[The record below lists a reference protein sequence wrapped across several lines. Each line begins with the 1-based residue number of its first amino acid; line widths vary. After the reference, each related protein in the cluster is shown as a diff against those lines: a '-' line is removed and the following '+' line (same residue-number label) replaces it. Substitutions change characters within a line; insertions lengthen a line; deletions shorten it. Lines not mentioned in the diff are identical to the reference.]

1 MRGRSFAPARVAC
14 GFLLA
19 CVAPV
24 STLRAEDVE
33 TPSDADQI
41 IVTASRLETTQAD
54 VGSSVSVVTQ
64 EELQEGKYPTVV
76 EALRKVPGLDIVRSG
91 GPGGNAAAFIRGA
104 DSSQTQVLLDGIEL
118 NNPASPN
125 RGFNLTTLTLENV
138 DRIEII
144 RGPQSMIYGSDAMGG
159 VINIISKQAKK
170 GVHMS
175 AMTEA
180 GSYSSFNNVGTLSY
194 GSDAI
199 DFTGGVTQQDVGN
212 ISSAGANYGNFEQDA
227 FHNTSLSGRLGLRPS
242 DSVDTAFITRYG
254 RSNAGLDNFGGYGGD
269 DPNRHYNNEEFFN
282 RGQIEARFLDNT
294 LTTKAWT
301 DYTDH
306 GLYDNNDPDQMSAEY
321 LRSNYIGNMLDAG
334 TSVTWAPKKYFSS
347 VLGYEYEKERAS
359 SYYYSDGSYGP
370 YENVFDWRSANT
382 NSVFF
387 ETKTSYEEKVF
398 LDAGVRYDRQ
408 SIFGDRTTFRVA
420 PAWYVTESTK
430 LRGSVGTGFKAPS
443 LVQLY
448 SPYGNPDLQAET
460 STGWDIGVDQQI
472 VRDRLAAEVTFFDN
486 DYDDLITFNPSTF
499 VLENINSAYTQGV
512 EVALT
517 TTLSETVS
525 LRSAYT
531 YTESEDR
538 DTDESLLRRPRNKG
552 SITTTY
558 QPTDRVTSQV
568 EWRVY
573 GKRFDNDFSAYPPV
587 RTTLAG
593 YGLVNLAISYKANET
608 FEIFTRVDNIFDQE
622 YEEVLGYGTMGCA
635 AYGGLKATL

>member
-14 GFLLA
+14 GLILA
-19 CVAPV
+19 CVAPL
-24 STLRAEDVE
+24 SSLRAEDVE
-33 TPSDADQI
+33 TPADAEQI

-76 EALRKVPGLDIVRSG
+76 EALRKVPGVDIVRSG

-104 DSSQTQVLLDGIEL
+104 DSSQTQVLMDGIEL
-118 NNPASPN
+118 NNPANPS

-144 RGPQSMIYGSDAMGG
+144 RGPQSMIYGSDSIGG

-170 GVHMS
+170 GTHVT

-180 GSYSSFNNVGTLSY
+180 GSYDSFNNVGSLSY

-212 ISSAGANYGNFEQDA
+212 ISAAGANYGNFEQDA
-227 FHNTSLSGRLGLRPS
+227 YHNTALSGRLAFRPS
-242 DSVDTAFITRYG
+242 DSVDGALITRYSK
-254 RSNAGLDNFGGYGGD
+254 SNAGLDNIGGYGGD

-282 RGQIEARFLDNT
+282 RGQIESRFLDDT

-306 GLYDNNDPDQMSAEY
+306 GLYDNNDPDQQSQDY

-359 SYYYSDGSYGP
+359 SYYYSDGAYGP
-370 YENVFDWRSANT
+370 YEDDFNWRSANT

-387 ETKTSYEEKVF
+387 ETKTSYEEKAF

-408 SIFGDRTTFRVA
+408 SIFGERTTFRVA
-420 PAWYVTESTK
+420 PAWYVTETTK

-443 LVQLY
+443 LMQLY
-448 SPYGNPDLQAET
+448 SPYGNPDLQAEK

-472 VRDRLAAEVTFFDN
+472 VRDRLAAELTFFDN
-486 DYDDLITFNPSTF
+486 DYTDLITFNPSTF
-499 VLENINSAYTQGV
+499 VLENIDSAYTQGI
-512 EVALT
+512 EAALT
-517 TTLSETVS
+517 STITDTLS

-531 YTESEDR
+531 YTETQNR
-538 DTDESLLRRPRNKG
+538 QTDESLLRRPRNKG
-552 SITTTY
+552 SITANY
-558 QPTDRVTSQV
+558 QATSRLSSQV

-573 GKRFDNDFSAYPPV
+573 GKRFDNDFSTYPPT

-593 YGLVNLAISYKANET
+593 YGVVNVTVSFKANDNVEL
-608 FEIFTRVDNIFDQE
+608 FTRVDNLFDQE

-635 AYGGLKATL
+635 AYGGVKASL

>member
-1 MRGRSFAPARVAC
+1 
-14 GFLLA
+14 
-19 CVAPV
+19 
-24 STLRAEDVE
+24 
-33 TPSDADQI
+33 
-41 IVTASRLETTQAD
+41 
-54 VGSSVSVVTQ
+54 VVTQ

-91 GPGGNAAAFIRGA
+91 GPGGNASAFIRGA
-104 DSSQTQVLLDGIEL
+104 DSAQTQVLLDGIEL

-125 RGFNLTTLTLENV
+125 RGYNLTTLTLENV
-138 DRIEII
+138 ERIEII
-144 RGPQSMIYGSDAMGG
+144 RGPQSMIYGSDSMGG

-170 GVHMS
+170 GVRMS
-175 AMTEA
+175 AMSEA

-199 DFTGGVTQQDVGN
+199 DFTGGVTQQEVGN
-212 ISSAGANYGNFEQDA
+212 ISSAGANYGNSEHDA
-227 FHNTSLSGRLGLRPS
+227 FRNTVLSGRLAFRPS
-242 DSVDTAFITRYG
+242 ETVDGSFTTRYS

-269 DPNRHYNNEEFFN
+269 DPNRHYSNEEFFN

-294 LTTKAWT
+294 LIAKAWT

-306 GLYDNNDPDQMSAEY
+306 GLYDDNDPDQQSSEY
-321 LRSNYIGNMLDAG
+321 LRSNYLGNMFDTG

-347 VLGYEYEKERAS
+347 VLGYEFEKERAS
-359 SYYYSDGSYGP
+359 SSYLSDGAYGP
-370 YENVFDWRSANT
+370 YESEFEWRSADT

-387 ETKTSYEEKVF
+387 ETKTSYDEKVF

-408 SIFGDRTTFRVA
+408 SIFGDRTTFRIA
-420 PAWYVTESTK
+420 PAWYVTDTTK

-448 SPYGNPDLQAET
+448 SSFGNPNLQAEK

-472 VRDRLAAEVTFFDN
+472 IRDRLAAELTFFDN

-499 VLENINSAYTQGV
+499 VLENINSAYTQGI
-512 EVALT
+512 EAALT
-517 TTLSETVS
+517 TTITETLS

-531 YTESEDR
+531 YTETQDR
-538 DTDESLLRRPRNKG
+538 DTDQSLLRRPRNKG
-552 SITTTY
+552 SFTVNY
-558 QPTDRVTSQV
+558 QPTSRLSSQV
-568 EWRVY
+568 EWRLY
-573 GKRFDNDFSAYPPV
+573 GKRFDNDFSAYPPT

-593 YGLVNLAISYKANET
+593 YGLVNLAISFKANEN

-635 AYGGLKATL
+635 AYGGVKATL

>member
-144 RGPQSMIYGSDAMGG
+144 RGPQSMIYGSDAIGG

-227 FHNTSLSGRLGLRPS
+227 FHNTSLSGRLALRPS

-254 RSNAGLDNFGGYGGD
+254 RSNAGLDNFGGFGGD

-531 YTESEDR
+531 YTESENR

>member
-144 RGPQSMIYGSDAMGG
+144 RGPQSMIYGSDAIGG

-227 FHNTSLSGRLGLRPS
+227 FHNTSLSGRLALRPS

-525 LRSAYT
+525 LKSAYT

>member
-144 RGPQSMIYGSDAMGG
+144 RGPQSMIYGSDAIGG

-212 ISSAGANYGNFEQDA
+212 ISSAGANYGNFEHDA
-227 FHNTSLSGRLGLRPS
+227 FHNTSLSGRLALRPS
-242 DSVDTAFITRYG
+242 DSVDSTFITRYG
-254 RSNAGLDNFGGYGGD
+254 RSNAGLDNFGGFGGD

-294 LTTKAWT
+294 LRTKAWT

-370 YENVFDWRSANT
+370 YENVFDWQSANT

-408 SIFGDRTTFRVA
+408 SIFGDRMTFRVA

-448 SPYGNPDLQAET
+448 SPYGSPDLQAET

-558 QPTDRVTSQV
+558 QPTDRVTSQL

>member
-144 RGPQSMIYGSDAMGG
+144 RGPQSMIYGSDAIGG

>member
-144 RGPQSMIYGSDAMGG
+144 RGPQSMIYGSDAIGG

-175 AMTEA
+175 AMSEA

-212 ISSAGANYGNFEQDA
+212 ISSAGANYGNFEHDA
-227 FHNTSLSGRLGLRPS
+227 FHNTSLSGRLALRPS

-254 RSNAGLDNFGGYGGD
+254 RSNAGLDNFGGFGGD

-593 YGLVNLAISYKANET
+593 YGLVNLAISYKANDT

-635 AYGGLKATL
+635 AYGGVKASL

>member
-1 MRGRSFAPARVAC
+1 
-14 GFLLA
+14 
-19 CVAPV
+19 
-24 STLRAEDVE
+24 
-33 TPSDADQI
+33 
-41 IVTASRLETTQAD
+41 
-54 VGSSVSVVTQ
+54 
-64 EELQEGKYPTVV
+64 
-76 EALRKVPGLDIVRSG
+76 
-91 GPGGNAAAFIRGA
+91 
-104 DSSQTQVLLDGIEL
+104 
-118 NNPASPN
+118 
-125 RGFNLTTLTLENV
+125 
-138 DRIEII
+138 
-144 RGPQSMIYGSDAMGG
+144 
-159 VINIISKQAKK
+159 
-170 GVHMS
+170 MS
-175 AMTEA
+175 AMSEA
-180 GSYSSFNNVGTLSY
+180 GSYSSFNNVGNLSY
-194 GSDAI
+194 GSEAI

-227 FHNTSLSGRLGLRPS
+227 FHNTSLSGRLALRPS
-242 DSVDTAFITRYG
+242 DSVDGALITRYG

-282 RGQIEARFLDNT
+282 RGQVEARFLDNT

-306 GLYDNNDPDQMSAEY
+306 GLYDNNDPDQQSPEY

-420 PAWYVTESTK
+420 PAWYVTDSTK

-448 SPYGNPDLQAET
+448 SSFGNPDLQAEK

-472 VRDRLAAEVTFFDN
+472 IRNRLAAEVTFFDN

-517 TTLSETVS
+517 STITEEVS

-538 DTDESLLRRPRNKG
+538 QTDESLLRRPRNKG
-552 SITTTY
+552 SITATY

-568 EWRVY
+568 EWRAY

-593 YGLVNLAISYKANET
+593 YGLVNLAISYKANDT

-635 AYGGLKATL
+635 AYGGVKATL

>member
-144 RGPQSMIYGSDAMGG
+144 RGPQSMIYGSDAIGG

-517 TTLSETVS
+517 TTLSKTVS

>member
-14 GFLLA
+14 GLILA

-41 IVTASRLETTQAD
+41 IVTASRLQTTQAD

-144 RGPQSMIYGSDAMGG
+144 RGPQSMIYGSDSMGG

-175 AMTEA
+175 AMSEA
-180 GSYSSFNNVGTLSY
+180 GSYSSFNNVGTLAY
-194 GSDAI
+194 GGDAI

-227 FHNTSLSGRLGLRPS
+227 FHNTALSGRLAFRPS
-242 DSVDTAFITRYG
+242 ETVDGAFISRYS
-254 RSNAGLDNFGGYGGD
+254 RSNAGLDNSGGFGGD

-282 RGQIEARFLDNT
+282 RGQIEARFLDDT

-306 GLYDNNDPDQMSAEY
+306 ALYDHNDPDQQSSEY
-321 LRSNYIGNMLDAG
+321 LRSNYLGDMFDAG
-334 TSVTWAPKKYFSS
+334 TSVTWAPKRYFSS
-347 VLGYEYEKERAS
+347 VLGYEYERERAS
-359 SYYYSDGSYGP
+359 SYYNSDGAYGP

-387 ETKTSYEEKVF
+387 ETKTAYEEKAF

-408 SIFGDRTTFRVA
+408 SIFGDRTTFRIA
-420 PAWYVTESTK
+420 PAWFVTETTK

-448 SPYGNPDLQAET
+448 SSYGNPDLNAEK
-460 STGWDIGVDQQI
+460 STGWDVGVDQQI
-472 VRDRLAAEVTFFDN
+472 IRDRLAAELTFFDN

-499 VLENINSAYTQGV
+499 VLENINSAYTQGI
-512 EVALT
+512 EAALT
-517 TTLSETVS
+517 TTITETLS

-531 YTESEDR
+531 YTETQDR

-552 SITTTY
+552 SFTVNY
-558 QPTDRVTSQV
+558 QPNSRWSSQV
-568 EWRVY
+568 EWRLY
-573 GKRFDNDFSAYPPV
+573 GKRFDNDFSTYPPT

-593 YGLVNLAISYKANET
+593 YGLVNLAISYTANET
-608 FEIFTRVDNIFDQE
+608 FELFTRVDNIFDQE

-635 AYGGLKATL
+635 AYGGVKASL

>member
-144 RGPQSMIYGSDAMGG
+144 RGPQSMIYGSDAIGG

-212 ISSAGANYGNFEQDA
+212 ISSAGANYGNFEHDA
-227 FHNTSLSGRLGLRPS
+227 FHNTSLSGRLALRPS

>member
-14 GFLLA
+14 GFILA

-144 RGPQSMIYGSDAMGG
+144 RGPQSMIYGSDAIGG

-212 ISSAGANYGNFEQDA
+212 ISSAGANYGNFEHDA
-227 FHNTSLSGRLGLRPS
+227 FHNTSLSGRLALRPS

-306 GLYDNNDPDQMSAEY
+306 GLYDNNDPDQISSEY

-448 SPYGNPDLQAET
+448 SPYGNPDLQAEQ

-472 VRDRLAAEVTFFDN
+472 IRDRLAAEVTFFDN

-499 VLENINSAYTQGV
+499 VLENIDSAFTQGI
-512 EVALT
+512 EAALT
-517 TTLSETVS
+517 STITDTLS
-525 LRSAYT
+525 LRGAYT
-531 YTESEDR
+531 YTESQDR
-538 DTDESLLRRPRNKG
+538 ETDESLLRRPRNKG
-552 SITTTY
+552 SLTATY

-593 YGLVNLAISYKANET
+593 YGLVNLAISFKANDT

-635 AYGGLKATL
+635 AYGGVKASL